1 MSARDE
7 ILGRIRT
14 ALADRPSPK
23 AVPRAYR
30 APGSIPVDIEQFVDR
45 LVDYR
50 ATVHRCAA
58 DAGAVATAVT
68 EILGDRGFARVV
80 VPDGFPR
87 EWLPEEK
94 VEAVRE
100 PVTNAQ
106 LDEVG
111 AVLTTCAVAVAE
123 TGTIVL
129 DAGPGQGPRA
139 LTLVPDYHLVVV
151 RADQVRAIV
160 PDAVA
165 ALTPDRPLTW
175 ISGPSATSD
184 IELRR
189 VEGVHGP
196 RTLDVLIVATV
207 AKTLTDEART

>member
-1 MSARDE
+1 MSAREE

-14 ALADRPSPK
+14 ALADRPAP
-23 AVPRAYR
+23 APVVRDYR
-30 APGSIPVDIEQFVDR
+30 VAGSISVDVEQFVDR

-50 ATVHRCAA
+50 ATVHRCGADEVAA
-58 DAGAVATAVT
+58 TLSSILAGRS
-68 EILGDRGFARVV
+68 LSRVV
-80 VPDGFPR
+80 VPDGLPA
-87 EWLPEEK
+87 EWPAS
-94 VEAVRE
+94 VEIVTE
-100 PVTNAQ
+100 PVTITQ
-106 LDEVG
+106 LDDVS

-129 DAGPGQGPRA
+129 DAGAGQGGRA

-165 ALTPDRPLTW
+165 VLDPRSPLTW

-196 RTLDVLIVATV
+196 RTLDVLIVG
-207 AKTLTDEART
+207 

>member
-1 MSARDE
+1 VSESSGTAAREE
-7 ILGRIRT
+7 ILSRIRT
-14 ALADRPSPK
+14 ALGDRPSP
-23 AVPRAYR
+23 APVARDYR
-30 APGSIPVDIEQFVDR
+30 VAGSIPADVEQFVDR

-50 ATVHRCAA
+50 ATVHRCGSDETALRLKDIL
-58 DAGAVATAVT
+58 DA
-68 EILGDRGFARVV
+68 RGVSRVV
-80 VPDGFPR
+80 VPTGFPPA
-87 EWLPEEK
+87 WLP
-94 VEAVRE
+94 AVAVVGE
-100 PVTNAQ
+100 PASTET

-111 AVLTTCAVAVAE
+111 AVLTTCALAVAE

-139 LTLVPDYHLVVV
+139 LTLVPDYHLCVV

-165 ALTPDRPLTW
+165 ELDPRAPLTW

-196 RTLDVLIVATV
+196 RTLDVLIVG
-207 AKTLTDEART
+207 